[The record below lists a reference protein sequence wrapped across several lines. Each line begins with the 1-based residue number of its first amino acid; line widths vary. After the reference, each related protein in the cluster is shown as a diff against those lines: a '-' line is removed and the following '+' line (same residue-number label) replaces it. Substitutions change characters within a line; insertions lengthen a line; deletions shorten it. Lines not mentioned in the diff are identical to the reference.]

1 MGIPS
6 YFSQIVKRHG
16 YILKEMSYLSHVNNL
31 YMDCNSLIYDAVKN
45 NPTYDKGKAQEYEKE
60 IIMMVCRKVDYYVEL
75 LKPMN
80 RVYIA
85 FDGVA
90 PVAKLSQQR
99 DRRYKSWYTTQIQ
112 RDIEGKGYKE
122 TWNTSSI
129 TPGTNFMKKLNE
141 DVANYFAHKMDSIST
156 SSSTSTSSYRLE
168 YIVSG
173 SSESGEGEHKIFEY
187 MRQNPEY
194 HNSPD
199 TITLVYGLDADLIM
213 LTLNHLHI
221 TKNLYLFRETPE
233 FIKSIDS
240 SLDANKD
247 YLLDIPELAKGII
260 KYIHNYDASSEGHIE
275 SKDCNG
281 GAVITRDVRGARELN
296 KFKDI
301 NEIKE
306 TKGTKNITEKTKI
319 DSSKCEINRI
329 TDYIFMCF
337 LLGNDFMPH
346 FPALNIRTVGIDV
359 LLNIYRE
366 TLGKTDTYLTDGKK
380 ILWKNFGEFIKHIA
394 EPEDTLLMDEHKKR
408 DKFARR
414 FGDNGGGN
422 GRAGGGGGGGGG
434 GGYNNMRDNRSE
446 RNSFNHGINKN
457 QYNSKSVTKNDKN
470 ILNETD
476 SVLGEGA
483 NIQQMDDLL
492 MLPMKER
499 SIEKYIN
506 PYMKDWEYRYYK
518 ALFDIEITDERI
530 RQICVNYLEGLE
542 WTFSYYID
550 GCKDWRWCYNYHYAP
565 LFKDLV
571 KYIPQ
576 MDTQFLKHKEKQT
589 IEDLVQLC
597 YVLPRHNLNLLPMN
611 VNIVL
616 MQKLGHLYGED
627 YEFKWAYCRYFWESH
642 ADLPRLHIETLED
655 IVSAAKN
662 KTSFATS
669 NPIPI
674 PKSPLLERGL
684 SLSVSSMEIKN
695 MKI

>member
-45 NPTYDKGKAQEYEKE
+45 NPTYDKGKTKEYEKD
-60 IIMMVCRKVDYYVEL
+60 IIAMVCRKVDYYVEL

-122 TWNTSSI
+122 TWNTSAI

-141 DVANYFAHKMDSIST
+141 DVANYFEDKMDSNPG
-156 SSSTSTSSYRLE
+156 LE

-233 FIKSIDS
+233 FIKSVDS

-247 YLLDIPELAKGII
+247 YLLDIPELAESII
-260 KYIHNYDASSEGHIE
+260 KYIHNYDTSGVESSATGT
-275 SKDCNG
+275 
-281 GAVITRDVRGARELN
+281 TRDVRGAGEMN
-296 KFKDI
+296 KFKD
-301 NEIKE
+301 NKE
-306 TKGTKNITEKTKI
+306 TKNTTDKMKTN
-319 DSSKCEINRI
+319 SSNCEINRI

-366 TLGKTDTYLTDGKK
+366 TLGKTNTYLTDGKK
-380 ILWKNFGEFIKHIA
+380 IMWKNLGEFLKNIA
-394 EPEDTLLMDEHKKR
+394 CQEDTLLMEEHKKR

-414 FGDNGGGN
+414 FGD
-422 GRAGGGGGGGGG
+422 GGGGGGG
-434 GGYNNMRDNRSE
+434 GGYNNMRDNRSV
-446 RNSFNHGINKN
+446 RNAFNHGISQTQSQNKN
-457 QYNSKSVTKNDKN
+457 TTK
-470 ILNETD
+470 ILDDTED
-476 SVLGEGA
+476 VLGEGA
-483 NIQQMDDLL
+483 DIQKMDDLL

-518 ALFDIEITDERI
+518 ALFDIEITDER
-530 RQICVNYLEGLE
+530 RKQICVNYLEGLE

-550 GCKDWRWCYNYHYAP
+550 GCIDWRWCYNYHYAP

-576 MDTQFLKHKEKQT
+576 MDTQFLKRKEKQT

-597 YVLPRHNLNLLPMN
+597 YVLPRHNLNLLPFD

-616 MQKLGHLYGED
+616 LQRLGHLYGED

-655 IVSAAKN
+655 IVNEAKS

-669 NPIPI
+669 KPIAI
-674 PKSPLLERGL
+674 PKSPLFKRRTPP
-684 SLSVSSMEIKN
+684 SSMEIKN

>member
-45 NPTYDKGKAQEYEKE
+45 NPTYDKGRAKEYEKD
-60 IIMMVCRKVDYYVEL
+60 IIVMVCRKVDYYVDL

-112 RDIEGKGYKE
+112 RDIEGKLYKE
-122 TWNTSSI
+122 TWNTSAI

-141 DVANYFAHKMDSIST
+141 DVANYFADKMESNPG
-156 SSSTSTSSYRLE
+156 LE

-233 FIKSIDS
+233 FIKSVDS

-247 YLLDIPELAKGII
+247 YLLDIPELAEGII
-260 KYIHNYDASSEGHIE
+260 KYIHNYDSSSIE
-275 SKDCNG
+275 PNDAM
-281 GAVITRDVRGARELN
+281 GAMGAKGTARDVRGGREMS
-296 KFKDI
+296 KFKD
-301 NEIKE
+301 NKDNKE
-306 TKGTKNITEKTKI
+306 PKITTDKAKT
-319 DSSKCEINRI
+319 DNSKCEINRI

-380 ILWKNFGEFIKHIA
+380 IIWKNLGEFLNNIA
-394 EPEDTLLMDEHKKR
+394 CQEDTLLMEEHKKR

-414 FGDNGGGN
+414 FGD
-422 GRAGGGGGGGGG
+422 GGGGGGG

-446 RNSFNHGINKN
+446 RNAFNRGINQNHSQTQSQNKN
-457 QYNSKSVTKNDKN
+457 NTKV
-470 ILNETD
+470 LNEAED
-476 SVLGEGA
+476 ILGAGA
-483 NIQQMDDLL
+483 DIQQMDDLL

-499 SIEKYIN
+499 SVEKYIN
-506 PYMKDWEYRYYK
+506 PYVKDWEYRYYK
-518 ALFDIEITDERI
+518 ALFDIEITDERKK
-530 RQICVNYLEGLE
+530 QICVNYLEGLE
-542 WTFSYYID
+542 WTFNYYIE
-550 GCKDWRWCYNYHYAP
+550 GCIDWRWCYNYHYAP

-576 MDTQFLKHKEKQT
+576 MDTQFLKRKEKQT

-597 YVLPRHNLNLLPMN
+597 YVLPRHNLNLLPME

-616 MQKLGHLYGED
+616 LQRLGHLYGED

-642 ADLPRLHIETLED
+642 ADLPRLHIETLEN
-655 IVSAAKN
+655 VVHEAKN
-662 KTSFATS
+662 KTTFATS
-669 NPIPI
+669 KPIPI

-684 SLSVSSMEIKN
+684 SLSLSSMELKN